1 MQSKNK
7 KLLFK
12 KSIYYLVGFAPLI
25 ITLFIYTYIPEQVPS
40 HYTTVGEIA
49 NWDHKGKVLIIP
61 FLLAAFTYFKPRVFV
76 EKFESQSEKSVSDA
90 ATMLFLISI
99 NLLSMLE
106 LFISLKG
113 EDFLSKFN
121 FYNLLSC
128 IICFIF
134 IFLGYIF
141 SNCTRNSTFS
151 IKIPVYFMDNEIWAK
166 IHQNLGSY
174 WMSSSIVFLPLG
186 IICGNHYILCLLIL
200 EIILIILLPVTITYF
215 YIKNHKKVKNN

>member
-76 EKFESQSEKSVSDA
+76 EKFESQSEKNVSDA

-134 IFLGYIF
+134 IFLGYSFPPLLSRAGAVSFGKKWMTHPPFCPF
-141 SNCTRNSTFS
+141 SPLQTAFAV
-151 IKIPVYFMDNEIWAK
+151 IK
-166 IHQNLGSY
+166 
-174 WMSSSIVFLPLG
+174 
-186 IICGNHYILCLLIL
+186 
-200 EIILIILLPVTITYF
+200 
-215 YIKNHKKVKNN
+215 